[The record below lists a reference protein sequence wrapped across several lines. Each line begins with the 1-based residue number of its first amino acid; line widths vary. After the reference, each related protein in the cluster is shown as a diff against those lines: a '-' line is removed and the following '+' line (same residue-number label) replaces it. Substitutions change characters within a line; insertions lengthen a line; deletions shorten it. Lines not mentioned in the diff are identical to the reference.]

1 MVSDHNL
8 NNDGPQRFHW
18 LNIFIII
25 IVTLTIIIKN
35 FNTHLDWRGLFY
47 TQKVSLTIVC
57 GDPNTVLHGTS
68 QRKSEN

>member
-8 NNDGPQRFHW
+8 NNDGLQRFHW

-25 IVTLTIIIKN
+25 VLPWQLQK
-35 FNTHLDWRGLFY
+35 FKTHLNLRGLFY
-47 TQKVSLTIVC
+47 TQKVSLTMVC